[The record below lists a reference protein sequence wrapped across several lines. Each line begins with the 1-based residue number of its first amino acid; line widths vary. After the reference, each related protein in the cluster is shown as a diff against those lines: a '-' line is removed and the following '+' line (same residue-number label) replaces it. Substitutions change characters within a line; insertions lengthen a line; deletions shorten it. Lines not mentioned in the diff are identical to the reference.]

1 MVTITD
7 TDVTRLVRAHA
18 ANDARYHDD
27 KDGKLSF
34 SRYVL
39 TQGDDKMIA
48 MYRDKAV
55 AAMKAHIYTA
65 VTIERAN
72 STYTI
77 SYLKSTAKRRYDDDV
92 LQATILQYII
102 NYVLACFAQAQQNA
116 AAYQYYTGLSNE
128 DKSRLIKLIY
138 SKKEVDDDTD

>member
-1 MVTITD
+1 MATITD
-7 TDVTRLVRAHA
+7 TDITRLVRAHA
-18 ANDARYHDD
+18 ANDARYNSD

-34 SRYVL
+34 SHYVL

-55 AAMKAHIYTA
+55 AAIKPHIYTA

-72 STYTI
+72 SAYTI
-77 SYLKSTAKRRYDDDV
+77 SYIKSTAKRRYDDDV
-92 LQATILQYII
+92 LQSTMTQYII
-102 NYVLACFAQAQQNA
+102 NYVLASFAAAQQNS

-128 DKSRLIKLIY
+128 DKAQLIKQIH